1 MTTSVKQ
8 APVLEEKPASGVN
21 LLKNILVAGI
31 FKSRWFPGI
40 LQWPTVFVFMVIIYV
55 LLFGT
60 PLAHGNFGIALTWVL
75 WWPIIPLIFVL
86 VGRFWCA
93 ICPFGSLSDFV
104 QKFVGHNRP
113 VPGFLKKYGIWIIDA
128 MFILITWG
136 DHVFGIVAS
145 PWGSGILLLM
155 IVTAVVAA
163 AVLWERRTWC
173 RHLCFLGGLSANYS
187 QAGMLALKGTP
198 EKCSKCNVSACYK
211 GSEKAPGCPMFEYP
225 RTMATMAECNL
236 CGYCVKSCPND
247 SLTLEVRLPTQE
259 LWSIRKPHF
268 ATAFLAA
275 VIMGIVFVQNVTML
289 SIWQPILEGV
299 ENITGTSNFD
309 INFTIV
315 FVIFMAIPILLL
327 GIASYAAKKANR
339 ASIVQ
344 NFAKFGYS
352 IIAMDVAAH
361 IAHNLFHLFAEGGNI
376 LITGAALFGKTLEN
390 VSPALFSNSTI
401 QIMQYALIALGIIGS
416 LYTAYRISRSNF
428 GANKWSTVLPY
439 WVLILLFG
447 VANFI
452 FFSMP
457 MAHRM

>member
-21 LLKNILVAGI
+21 LLKNILIAGI

-40 LQWPTVFVFMVIIYV
+40 LQWPTAFVFMLIIYV

-60 PLAHGNFGIALTWVL
+60 SLAHGNFGIALTWVL
-75 WWPIIPLIFVL
+75 WWPIIPIIFVL

-93 ICPFGSLSDFV
+93 ICPFGAISDIV

-113 VPGFLKKYGIWIIDA
+113 APAFLKKYGIWIIDA

-136 DHVFGIVAS
+136 DHVFGIVSS

-155 IVTAVVAA
+155 LVTATVAS
-163 AVLWERRTWC
+163 AVLWERRSWC

-187 QAGMLALKGTP
+187 QAGMLALQGTP
-198 EKCSKCNVSACYK
+198 EKCAKCNVSACYK
-211 GSEKAPGCPMFEYP
+211 GNEKAPGCPMFEYP

-236 CGYCVKSCPND
+236 CSYCVKSCPND
-247 SLTLEVRLPTQE
+247 SITLKVRLPTQE

-289 SIWQPILEGV
+289 SIWQPILKGV
-299 ENITGTSNFD
+299 ENISGTSNFD

-352 IIAMDVAAH
+352 IIALDVAAH

-390 VSPALFSNSTI
+390 VSPALFSTATI
-401 QIMQYALIALGIIGS
+401 QVMQYGLVALGIVGS
-416 LYTAYRISRSNF
+416 LYTAYRISKSNF
-428 GANKWSTVLPY
+428 ADNRWASVIPY

-452 FFSMP
+452 LFSLP
-457 MAHRM
+457 MEHRM